1 MNENFN
7 RDEALKKLL
16 EDLDRVQRYQG
27 AMGFTRKFPQY
38 VDFYEGRQWPAPT
51 KNTQGLPRPVINVT
65 KMICRNK
72 RSAILSVP
80 TRIVYHAESLDE
92 GGSRALAFNRFA
104 AYIQKEMHLD
114 AADKRAVRDGVL
126 KGSYFYHF
134 YWDGHAHGLD
144 ANTPGALRVEVIE
157 PLRIGFANPCEK
169 DEQKQEWILIISREK
184 VERVRKMADK
194 GVDTERITSDERVA
208 DGYGTIEQD
217 KEALC
222 TVLTRY
228 FRRDGALWCER
239 ATKGVLINAPRP
251 LTPSVQQVRAE
262 LGDAEIA
269 GVQPARPMTLYPVVA
284 GAYEEREGSIF
295 GIGEVEGIINN
306 QRSINQHVAMSLL
319 DAQQSAWSKWLVL
332 PNALNGQRI
341 TNEPGQMLTD
351 YSKTGNGIK
360 RLSPQALLSKPM
372 ELVDALVTLTRAATG
387 ATEVMTGEAIGAN
400 MSGAAI
406 AQLQSQAQQ
415 PVEELRERFWDVKR
429 KQGEV
434 LAEFFRLYYYD
445 EPYVFEEKVQPGDA
459 TGAAAIEG
467 LPQIGEDRF
476 TGADFANMRFDVAV
490 ETVRGSKSSNAG
502 DINLLDTLLARNA
515 IDVDTYLEAY
525 PDDAISDKTALREA
539 LSRSKKAEAAQL
551 RLQNEQLQGELGR
564 MQQEM
569 QQYDKALEGVRTLSE
584 QYKRLQ
590 KAYAVLYAE
599 AAQKLAQA
607 NGEIEAGNAALRE
620 TTADATEF
628 AMALADIDGGSK
640 PPPYGKAIKRREPF
654 YTSQENAQKSHVS
667 QENA

>member
-1 MNENFN
+1 MKKQND
-7 RDEALKKLL
+7 RDEALKKIL

-51 KNTQGLPRPVINVT
+51 RNTAGLPRPVLNVT

-72 RSAILSVP
+72 RAAILSVP
-80 TRIVYHAESLDE
+80 TRIVYHAESFDE
-92 GGSRALAFNRFA
+92 GGEAALTFNRFA

-114 AADKRAVRDGVL
+114 AADKRAVGDGVV

-134 YWDGHAHGLD
+134 YWDSHAEGLD
-144 ANTPGALRVEVIE
+144 ATTPGALRVEVIE
-157 PLRIGFANPCEK
+157 PLKIGFANPCEK

-184 VERVRKMADK
+184 VERVKGMADK
-194 GVDTERITSDERVA
+194 GVDLDLITSDERVS
-208 DGYGTIEQD
+208 DGYGTVEQD

-228 FRRDGALWCER
+228 FRRDGAVWCER
-239 ATKGVLINAPRP
+239 ATKGVLFSEARP
-251 LTPSVQQVRAE
+251 LTPAVEKVRGE
-262 LGDAEIA
+262 LGGSFKEPPSHSPRA
-269 GVQPARPMTLYPVVA
+269 TLYPVVA

-295 GIGEVEGIINN
+295 GIGEVEGIIPN
-306 QRSINQHVAMSLL
+306 QRAINQHVAMSLL
-319 DAQQSAWSKWLVL
+319 DAEQSAWSKWQVL

-341 TNEPGQMLTD
+341 TNEPGQVLVD

-360 RLSPQALLSKPM
+360 RITPQALLSKPM

-415 PVEELRERFWDVKR
+415 PVEELRERFWEVKR

-434 LAEFFRLYYYD
+434 LAQFFRLYYYD
-445 EPYVFEEKVQPGDA
+445 EPYTYEQKAETTDA
-459 TGAAAIEG
+459 ADPAAIEG
-467 LPQIGEDRF
+467 VPEIREGSF
-476 TGADFANMRFDVAV
+476 TGADFAGMRFDVVV

-502 DINLLDTLLARNA
+502 DINLLDTLLGRGA

-525 PDDAISDKTALREA
+525 PDDAISNKTALRESIA
-539 LSRSKKAEAAQL
+539 KGREGEVLQL
-551 RLQNEQLQGELGR
+551 QAQNEQLMQQIAA

-569 QQYDKALEGVRTLSE
+569 AQSSKALEGMRSMSE

-590 KAYAVLYAE
+590 KAYAELYME
-599 AAQKLAQA
+599 ANQKLIAA
-607 NGEIEAGNAALRE
+607 NEQIKAGNAKIEE

-628 AMALADIDGGSK
+628 AQALAGQ
-640 PPPYGKAIKRREPF
+640 R
-654 YTSQENAQKSHVS
+654 
-667 QENA
+667 